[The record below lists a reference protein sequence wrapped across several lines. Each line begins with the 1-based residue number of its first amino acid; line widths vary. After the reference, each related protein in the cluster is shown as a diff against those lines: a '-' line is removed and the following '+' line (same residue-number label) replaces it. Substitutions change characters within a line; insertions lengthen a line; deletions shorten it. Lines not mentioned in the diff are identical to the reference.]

1 MRLRMMKMTI
11 TIPMF
16 ELALETLAK
25 RIYLLSSVYILG
37 LGPGSLDDAGHC
49 VAMQTNTIP
58 ACASSGA

>member
-1 MRLRMMKMTI
+1 MMKMTI

-25 RIYLLSSVYILG
+25 RTCFFYSVYILG
-37 LGPGSLDDAGHC
+37 LGFGSLYNAVYC
-49 VAMQTNTIP
+49 VAMQTNTIQ